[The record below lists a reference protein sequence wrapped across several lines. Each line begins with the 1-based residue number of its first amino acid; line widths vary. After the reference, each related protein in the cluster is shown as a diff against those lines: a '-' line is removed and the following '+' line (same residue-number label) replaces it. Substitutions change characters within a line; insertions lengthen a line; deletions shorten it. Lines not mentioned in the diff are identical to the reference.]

1 MLLSIILL
9 ESYSSNTKP
18 LANKI
23 NSEFTLV
30 SSLSIKKRFEKCD
43 EYYDYMNMADSVLNN
58 YSTKMTG
65 KMMAD
70 AWYQTLENYNV
81 DVPVRLALAQAHLES
96 GFGSSDLAKQK
107 NNPYSIR
114 SGRTYATY
122 KNIDDGVKAYYKLI
136 ASRYLKCKSIDQ
148 LLKNFTTC
156 EGYRY
161 AGSRNYEIKLK
172 NQMNKYDD
180 LIVSVR

>member
-1 MLLSIILL
+1 MLLLIILL
-9 ESYSSNTKP
+9 ESCSTTNRP
-18 LANKI
+18 LANKFA
-23 NSEFTLV
+23 SELTSV
-30 SSLSIKKRFEKCD
+30 SSMTINKSFEKCD
-43 EYYDYMNMADSVLNN
+43 EYYAYMNMADSILSN
-58 YSTKMTG
+58 YNTKMTG

-70 AWYQTLENYNV
+70 AWHQTLENYNI
-81 DVPVRLALAQAHLES
+81 DVPVKLALAQAHLES
-96 GFGSSDLAKQK
+96 GFCKSELSRQK

-114 SGRTYATY
+114 SGRSYASY

-136 ASRYLKCKSIDQ
+136 ASKYLKCKSIDQ
-148 LLKNFTTC
+148 LLKNFSTC